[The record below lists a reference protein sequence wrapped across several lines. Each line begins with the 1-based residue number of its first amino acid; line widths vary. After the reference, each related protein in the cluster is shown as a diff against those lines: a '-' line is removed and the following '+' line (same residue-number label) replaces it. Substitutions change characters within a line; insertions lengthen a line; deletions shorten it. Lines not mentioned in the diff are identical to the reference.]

1 MTNNFSSMFIFF
13 RVLNSLL
20 VFLLFIYVYKKYI
33 KNYLIN
39 SEQAD
44 HDNKQK
50 QSDKIK
56 LLQADHLASE
66 QDLKRQAEE
75 IYQIHANMQLW
86 QKKIDAKHKI
96 DKQLQADLILKIQDQ
111 ALHKSQN
118 HALRK
123 NIVKLADE
131 LSNDQ
136 IFINQIND
144 LFEDEKIQKKYLKKS
159 LELINEH

>member
-1 MTNNFSSMFIFF
+1 MTNNLSSMFIFF
-13 RVLNSLL
+13 RILNSLI

-33 KNYLIN
+33 KNYLTN
-39 SEQAD
+39 LAQVD

-50 QSDKIK
+50 QADNIK
-56 LLQADHLASE
+56 LLQAEYLASE
-66 QDLKRQAEE
+66 QDLKKQAEE

-96 DKQLQADLILKIQDQ
+96 DKQQQADLILKIQDQ
-111 ALHKSQN
+111 VLRKAQNQALSQN
-118 HALRK
+118 IL
-123 NIVKLADE
+123 KLADE
-131 LSNDQ
+131 LSNDLSLT
-136 IFINQIND
+136 NQIKD